1 MMTLAEVKTQS
12 KTKVTMTI
20 FLVLANITPAKT
32 AIGIQ
37 AKMKNLYMS
46 HGLGVKRMTLGI
58 KNRRRKV
65 PFKSSFPR
73 FTKEI
78 MAIMKGMPRFK
89 K

>member
-1 MMTLAEVKTQS
+1 MLKSEYKAKPTSQG
-12 KTKVTMTI
+12 TI

-46 HGLGVKRMTLGI
+46 HGLGVNKIMFGIRNKKR
-58 KNRRRKV
+58 NV

-73 FTKEI
+73 LAKET
-78 MAIMKGMPRFK
+78 MAIMKGIPKLKM
-89 K
+89 

>member
-1 MMTLAEVKTQS
+1 MLKSEYES
-12 KTKVTMTI
+12 KTNVTRTI

-46 HGLGVKRMTLGI
+46 HGLGVNKIMFGIRNRKR
-58 KNRRRKV
+58 NV

-73 FTKEI
+73 FAKET
-78 MAIMKGMPRFK
+78 MAIMKGIPKLKM
-89 K
+89 